1 MTLPADVPTES
12 APSNAGDPGSP
23 ASSGGLYAR
32 LGLRRDSGFEL
43 DASLT
48 IEPGTTTAL
57 LGPNG
62 AGKSTV
68 VDTLAGMLAIDAG
81 RIELG
86 GRCLDD
92 PDQDVFVAPEDRRI
106 GVVFQRYL
114 LFDHMSVADNVAFG
128 PRSRG
133 LGRRAAA
140 ERSRHWLEA
149 VGLAALAERR
159 PPELSGGQAQRV
171 ALARALATDPELLLL
186 DEPLAAVDVD
196 ARSELRR
203 LLSSHLETFTG
214 PRLVITHDPA
224 EAFLLADTIV
234 VMEHGCITQVG
245 SSEEI
250 RRRPATG
257 YVAALAGTNL
267 VTGTNQGGRLTLDD
281 HPLIL
286 QTSDAHTSGRVAIT
300 IHPNAVSLHPDQPHG
315 SPRNTWLTEVATVE
329 PLGETTRIMLG
340 DPLPIGVDITPAAT
354 AALALSAGTPIW
366 ASVKAT
372 EITVHPA

>member
-1 MTLPADVPTES
+1 MPADVPTERAVRKPDDSGSGAS
-12 APSNAGDPGSP
+12 A
-23 ASSGGLYAR
+23 GGLSAR
-32 LGLRRDSGFEL
+32 LGLRRNGGFEL
-43 DASLT
+43 DVALT

-68 VDTLAGMLAIDAG
+68 VDTLAGMVAIETG

-92 PDQDVFVAPEDRRI
+92 PERRVFVAPEDRRI

-128 PRSRG
+128 PRSRR
-133 LGRRAAA
+133 LGRRVAA
-140 ERSRHWLEA
+140 ERSRHWMEA
-149 VGLAALAERR
+149 VGIDGLAERR

-186 DEPLAAVDVD
+186 DEPLAAVDID
-196 ARSELRR
+196 ARSGLRR
-203 LLSSHLETFTG
+203 LLMAHLETFAG

-234 VMEHGCITQVG
+234 VMEHGRITQVG
-245 SSEEI
+245 SSEDI

-267 VTGTNQGGRLTLDD
+267 LIGTNDGGRLTLND
-281 HPLIL
+281 HPLTL
-286 QTSDAHTSGRVAIT
+286 QTSDAHTSGPVAIT

-315 SPRNTWLTEVATVE
+315 SPRNTWLTEVAAVE
-329 PLGETTRIMLG
+329 ELGETTRIMLG

-354 AALALSAGTPIW
+354 AALALSVGSPIW

-372 EITVHPA
+372 EITVHPT